1 VNVCIKQ
8 MGDFQLAIALAR
20 VGENGD
26 DGPILR
32 DILLKTV
39 IPLAFRE
46 GNRWLA
52 SWAFWILHRRD
63 LAVQI
68 LLTPL
73 NTFVSTLDIPDIPI
87 DGIGDPHYDDPSL
100 ALLFSQLKS
109 KSLQTAKGTSQI
121 SGQTEFNFVLQISR
135 VFCRMGCHALAL
147 DLVKHW
153 SFDRP
158 ALSSERFA
166 APPSPSRA
174 TVEARNE
181 HVSARPPRPS
191 YLNRRRSLIID
202 MDIPSLP
209 PSRTNTPPA
218 SPRREVAA
226 SSQPTVS
233 TPTPDTDSIARKAG
247 LGNLMKSA
255 KRDVQVPEFDMDAFF

>member
-1 VNVCIKQ
+1 
-8 MGDFQLAIALAR
+8 
-20 VGENGD
+20 
-26 DGPILR
+26 
-32 DILLKTV
+32 V

-158 ALSSERFA
+158 ALPSERFV
-166 APPSPSRA
+166 APPLASP
-174 TVEARNE
+174 TVVEERK
-181 HVSARPPRPS
+181 ARPPRPS

-209 PSRTNTPPA
+209 PTRTNTPPPA
-218 SPRREVAA
+218 SPRYATEA
-226 SSQPTVS
+226 SNKPPVPTPTV
-233 TPTPDTDSIARKAG
+233 DTDSIARKAG